1 MDPKFFFQLG
11 TSLLLFQAILSK
23 GNYGS
28 FFTPDRN
35 YLPRPPLVPP
45 TDPPCSSSLPEHF
58 SLTFRLFLSMQ
69 STWSDFQSVSLLF
82 ERTNARCT
90 RAHKHTNKQ
99 SGKLSLAPLV
109 KPTAF
114 GAGQQIRHR
123 HVFPTSGSMEWAQH
137 TRFSGASWT
146 VHWILP
152 LFVGVRNWHVLAS
165 LVLLCPLMERSKQE
179 MKSRG
184 E

>member
-99 SGKLSLAPLV
+99 SGKLSLAPLLNQPPLELV
-109 KPTAF
+109 NRSGIAMCFRLRVPWNGPNTPDFLALH
-114 GAGQQIRHR
+114 GQFI
-123 HVFPTSGSMEWAQH
+123 GYC
-137 TRFSGASWT
+137 
-146 VHWILP
+146 L
-152 LFVGVRNWHVLAS
+152 S
-165 LVLLCPLMERSKQE
+165 L
-179 MKSRG
+179 
-184 E
+184 